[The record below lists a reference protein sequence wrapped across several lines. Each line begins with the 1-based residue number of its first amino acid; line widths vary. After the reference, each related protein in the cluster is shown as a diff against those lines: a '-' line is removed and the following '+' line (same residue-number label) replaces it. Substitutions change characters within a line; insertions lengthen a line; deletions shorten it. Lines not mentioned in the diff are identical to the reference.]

1 MVARSRTAIQDG
13 FSSDASLIGN
23 LPPLTIPVYEPLIDP
38 EKLAAVPDLGTLI
51 ARQSLFRNVVSGE
64 GFSNA
69 YIFGIE
75 PDKETQVSSFSLAR
89 GRFLRTAN
97 LLFARLRT
105 PGSHVRV
112 RTVALAI
119 EIQALARHFSKIK
132 HGSRLHSPGFAFL
145 LAQGKKVRVFNTI
158 LATVIGSQAGS
169 RGKLC

>member
-1 MVARSRTAIQDG
+1 MIVQGARAALSAAERKDRPDIVQVKSRFNRALFETPR
-13 FSSDASLIGN
+13 SGN

-105 PGSHVRV
+105 PGSCTRSH
-112 RTVALAI
+112 
-119 EIQALARHFSKIK
+119 
-132 HGSRLHSPGFAFL
+132 SRACYRDPSPCSAF
-145 LAQGKKVRVFNTI
+145 
-158 LATVIGSQAGS
+158 
-169 RGKLC
+169 